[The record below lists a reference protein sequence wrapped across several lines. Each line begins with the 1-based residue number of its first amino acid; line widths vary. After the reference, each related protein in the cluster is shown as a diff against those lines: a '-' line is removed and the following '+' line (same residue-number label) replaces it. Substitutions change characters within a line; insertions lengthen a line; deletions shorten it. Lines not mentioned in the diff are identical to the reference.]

1 MRTTRSVAHQTQTVI
16 EHAGWLGINI
26 PGYLPYMGRDQGTER
41 GQAVGRAQAK
51 KVGRARVGA
60 AMGVAR
66 TPDRAH
72 TRVLR
77 DDEGPRT
84 AVFVDDSGRRSR
96 RLRRAALATGAVLL
110 VLVAL
115 LWLSQYGGPVGP
127 GN

>member
-1 MRTTRSVAHQTQTVI
+1 MRMTRSVVHQTQTVI
-16 EHAGWLGINI
+16 KHAGWLGITV
-26 PGYLPYMGRDQGTER
+26 PGYLPYMGLDHGTER

-51 KVGRARVGA
+51 KLGRARVGS

-66 TPDRAH
+66 TPDRAR

-77 DDEGPRT
+77 DDDRPRT

-127 GN
+127 GS